1 MYLRKSY
8 FKSGYIIILSYRQL
22 YVKLK
27 KITSKY
33 QKKYTKC
40 GICGILY
47 KKLKEK
53 GRNLMKNLRKT
64 KIVCTVGPASED
76 KLVQLMNAGMD
87 VVRINFSHG
96 SYPEQKRVI
105 DKFFEAKKQVTKP
118 VALLLDM
125 QGPEVRTGMLE
136 NAPAV
141 LKKGETFTLVNEDI
155 VGNDTKVSVTYKKLY
170 EDVQIG
176 TKILIDDG
184 LIEIEVTEIKGKDIV
199 CKILNGG
206 KLGNRKSINIPGIH
220 LKLPALKEKDIQD
233 LKDGAKAG
241 FDYVAASFVR
251 SKEDIFEIRK
261 VLDENGGKDI
271 KIICKIEN
279 QEGLDNLE
287 EIVDNSA
294 GIMIG
299 RGDLGV
305 EIPCQ
310 EVPIAQKNIIKMCN
324 RKGKVVITAT
334 QMLESM
340 THNPRPTRAEVS
352 DVANAVYDRTGAIM
366 LSGECATGEYPVE
379 CVQTMVNISSAIE
392 DQIKYWER
400 FDNKYQK
407 LDTDD
412 LEYNINYTV
421 GRMAQK
427 VNAKAI
433 VAYTNTGN
441 TARYLSGLGVKCPIF
456 AVTSN
461 EKTYNQLAL
470 IWNVIPTL
478 LPEQKTINELMDIGL
493 TKLEEEGYLEKG
505 DRVII
510 AGGSYM
516 YPTREKSKIIGGIVE
531 I

>member
-1 MYLRKSY
+1 ME
-8 FKSGYIIILSYRQL
+8 
-22 YVKLK
+22 
-27 KITSKY
+27 
-33 QKKYTKC
+33 
-40 GICGILY
+40 
-47 KKLKEK
+47 KE
-53 GRNLMKNLRKT
+53 LRKT
-64 KIVCTVGPASED
+64 KIVCTIGPASED
-76 KLVQLMNAGMD
+76 KLVELMNAGMD

-96 SYPEQKRVI
+96 SYPEQKSKI
-105 DKFFEAKKQVTKP
+105 EKFFESRKQVNKP

-136 NAPAV
+136 NAPAI
-141 LKKGETFTLVNEDI
+141 LEKGKTFTLVNEDI
-155 VGNDTKVSVTYKKLY
+155 VGNNEKTSVTYKNLY
-170 EDVQIG
+170 QDVKIG
-176 TKILIDDG
+176 TIILIDDG
-184 LIEIEVTEIKGKDIV
+184 LIGLEVTEIKGKDIV
-199 CKILNGG
+199 CKIVNGG
-206 KLGNRKSINIPGIH
+206 KLGNRKGINVPGIS

-233 LKDGAKAG
+233 LIDGAKHG

-251 SKEDIFEIRK
+251 NKEDVLAVRK

-294 GIMIG
+294 GIMVA

-305 EIPCQ
+305 EVPCY
-310 EVPIAQKNIIKMCN
+310 EVPIAQKDIIKLCN
-324 RKGKVVITAT
+324 RKGKAVITAT

-340 THNPRPTRAEVS
+340 THSPRPTRAEVS

-379 CVQTMVNISSAIE
+379 CVKTMDSISRAVE
-392 DQIKYWER
+392 KEIKYWER
-400 FDNKYQK
+400 FNSKYQK
-407 LDTDD
+407 VETDD

-421 GRMAQK
+421 CRIAK
-427 VNAKAI
+427 KINAKAV

-441 TARYLSGLGVKCPIF
+441 TARYLSGLGIKCPVY

-470 IWNVIPTL
+470 IWNVHPIL
-478 LPEQKTINELMDIGL
+478 LPEQPTINDLMNIGL
-493 TKLEEEGYLEKG
+493 TKLEQEGYIEKG
-505 DRVII
+505 DKVII
-510 AGGSYM
+510 AGGSNIL
-516 YPTREKSKIIGGIVE
+516 PGRPNSKTIGGIVE